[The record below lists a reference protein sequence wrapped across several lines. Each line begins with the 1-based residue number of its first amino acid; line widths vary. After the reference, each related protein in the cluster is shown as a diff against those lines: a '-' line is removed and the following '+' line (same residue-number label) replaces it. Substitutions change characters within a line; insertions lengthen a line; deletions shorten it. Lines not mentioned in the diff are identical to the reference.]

1 MVEEVTGQMQV
12 RQLFK
17 IGKVGTIAGGMVIS
31 GSLAANNPVRLL
43 RNSAIIFEGKISS
56 MKRLKNDVKEVAN
69 GFECGI
75 SIQNYDDVKEGD
87 IIEGYR
93 LVEKK

>member
-1 MVEEVTGQMQV
+1 
-12 RQLFK
+12 
-17 IGKVGTIAGGMVIS
+17 
-31 GSLAANNPVRLL
+31 
-43 RNSAIIFEGKISS
+43 

-75 SIQNYDDVKEGD
+75 SIQNFDDVKEGD
-87 IIEGYR
+87 VIEGYR

>member
-1 MVEEVTGQMQV
+1 MQV

-17 IGKVGTIAGGMVIS
+17 IGKIGTIAGGMVIS
-31 GSLAANNPVRLL
+31 GSLNANNPVRLK
-43 RNSAIIFEGKISS
+43 RDTAVIFEGKISS

-75 SIQNYDDVKEGD
+75 SIQNFDDVKEGD